1 MSIESDLRKDGIRVV
16 DILDTMSTNRIA
28 HNIANK
34 LCNTFPELCFN
45 ETDLFAKLSRLKMY
59 RAKMPEGMA
68 EANYFYKNT
77 SIYFNE
83 KIAFEDLEEFAIHEC
98 IHYIQEVKD
107 KKNNLVRMGLCNFDN
122 FKILGMG
129 LNEAA
134 VQYMTSKVIGI
145 ERDYVKYFGIS
156 FRTISPSYYPLECN
170 LIEQMAYI
178 TGEEVLFDSTFTS
191 NDKFKN
197 AFIEK
202 TSEKTYDEV
211 EYYIDQILEI
221 EENIIKL
228 SNKFASYDERNK
240 KVDKIVAKTDN
251 CKTKIADYFTKAQN
265 LIIKNY
271 FDKAFKNISNLE
283 ELDNYRK
290 NLEHYKELIGRTDDY
305 TFFDDYYTEK
315 MSALEHKSNVLENGG
330 IETALE
336 YRKPTNKLL
345 SIFRAI
351 KNFVTGEKIHN

>member
-16 DILDTMSTNRIA
+16 DILDTMSVNRIA
-28 HNIANK
+28 HNIATK

-45 ETDLFAKLSRLKMY
+45 ESDLFAKLSKLGMY
-59 RAKMPEGMA
+59 RATMPEGMA

-83 KIAFEDLEEFAIHEC
+83 KIAVEDLEEFAIHEC

-107 KKNNLVRMGLCNFDN
+107 KRNNLVRMGLCNFDN
-122 FKILGMG
+122 LKIVGMG

-134 VQYMTSKVIGI
+134 VQYITSKVIGI
-145 ERDYVKYFGIS
+145 EKDYVKYFGVS

-170 LIEQMAYI
+170 LIEQMSYI
-178 TGEEVLFDSTFTS
+178 TGKTVLFDSTFTS

-197 AFIEK
+197 TFINL
-202 TSEKTYDEV
+202 TSEKTYDDI
-211 EYYIDQILEI
+211 EYYVDQILEL
-221 EENIIKL
+221 EEKIIKL
-228 SNKFASYDERNK
+228 NNKSSSYDERNK
-240 KVDKIVAKTDN
+240 TVEKLVEKTFNYKNKISE
-251 CKTKIADYFTKAQN
+251 YFVKAQN

-271 FDKAFKNISNLE
+271 FDKAFRHIDNLE
-283 ELDNYRK
+283 ELDNYRRK
-290 NLEHYKELIGRTDDY
+290 LEHYRELIGTTDNY
-305 TFFDDYYTEK
+305 TFFDDYYAEK
-315 MSALEHKSNVLENGG
+315 MSQLEHKSNVLENGG

-336 YRKPTNKLL
+336 CKKPNLFV
-345 SIFRAI
+345 SWFRAI

>member
-16 DILDTMSTNRIA
+16 DILDTMSVNRIA
-28 HNIANK
+28 HNVAAK
-34 LCNTFPELCFN
+34 LCETFPELCFN
-45 ETDLFAKLSRLKMY
+45 ETDLFAKLSRLNMY
-59 RAKMPEGMA
+59 RATMPEGMA

-77 SIYFNE
+77 SIYFNA
-83 KIAFEDLEEFAIHEC
+83 KVDFEDLEVFAIHEC

-122 FKILGMG
+122 FKIVGMG

-134 VQYMTSKVIGI
+134 VQYMASKVIGI
-145 ERDYVKYFGIS
+145 EKDYVKYFGIS

-170 LIEQMAYI
+170 LIEQMAYL
-178 TGEEVLFDSTFTS
+178 TGESVLFDSTFTS
-191 NDKFKN
+191 NDNFKN
-197 AFIEK
+197 AFIDL
-202 TSEKTYDEV
+202 TSEKVYDDIQ
-211 EYYIDQILEI
+211 YYIDQILEL
-221 EENIIKL
+221 EENLIKL
-228 SNKFASYDERNK
+228 GNKFSSFDERNK

-251 CKTKIADYFTKAQN
+251 CKNKIADYYIKAQN

-271 FDKAFKNISNLE
+271 FDKAFKKITNLE

-290 NLEHYKELIGRTDDY
+290 KLEHYGEFIGRTDDY

-315 MSALEHKSNVLENGG
+315 MSALEHKSNVFENGG

-336 YRKPTNKLL
+336 CKKPNKFVSWL
-345 SIFRAI
+345 RAI

>member
-16 DILDTMSTNRIA
+16 DILDTMSVNRIA
-28 HNIANK
+28 HNIAAK
-34 LCNTFPELCFN
+34 LCDTFPELCFN
-45 ETDLFAKLSRLKMY
+45 ESDLFAKLSRLGMY
-59 RAKMPEGMA
+59 RAVMPEGMA

-98 IHYIQEVKD
+98 IHYIQEIKD

-122 FKILGMG
+122 FRIVGMG

-134 VQYMTSKVIGI
+134 VQFTTSKVIGI
-145 ERDYVKYFGIS
+145 EKDYVKYFGVS

-170 LIEQMAYI
+170 LIEQMTYI
-178 TGEEVLFDSTFTS
+178 TGESVLYDSTFTS

-197 AFIEK
+197 TFIK
-202 TSEKTYDEV
+202 LTSENTYDDV
-211 EYYIDQILEI
+211 EYYIDQILEL

-228 SNKFASYDERNK
+228 NNKSSNFEERNK
-240 KVDKIVAKTDN
+240 TVDKLVSKTDN
-251 CKTKIADYFTKAQN
+251 YKAKIAEYYIKAQN

-271 FDKAFKNISNLE
+271 FDKSFKSIKNLE
-283 ELDNYRK
+283 ELDNYRRK
-290 NLEHYKELIGRTDDY
+290 LEHYGELIGRVDGY

-315 MSALEHKSNVLENGG
+315 MSALEHKYNVLENGG

-336 YRKPTNKLL
+336 YKKTNKFI
-345 SIFRAI
+345 SWFRAI
-351 KNFVTGEKIHN
+351 KNLLTGDKIHN

>member
-16 DILDTMSTNRIA
+16 DILDTMSVNRIS
-28 HNIANK
+28 HNIATK

-45 ETDLFAKLSRLKMY
+45 ESDLFAKLSKLGMY
-59 RAKMPEGMA
+59 RATMPEGMA

-83 KIAFEDLEEFAIHEC
+83 KIAVEDLEEFAIHEC

-107 KKNNLVRMGLCNFDN
+107 KRNNLIRMGLCNFDN
-122 FKILGMG
+122 LKIVGMG

-134 VQYMTSKVIGI
+134 VQYITSKVIGI
-145 ERDYVKYFGIS
+145 EKDYVKYFGVS

-170 LIEQMAYI
+170 LIEQMSYI
-178 TGEEVLFDSTFTS
+178 TGETVLFDSTFTS

-197 AFIEK
+197 IFINS
-202 TSEKTYDEV
+202 TSEKTYDDI
-211 EYYIDQILEI
+211 EYYVDQILEL
-221 EENIIKL
+221 EEKIIKL
-228 SNKFASYDERNK
+228 NNKSSSYNERNK
-240 KVDKIVAKTDN
+240 TVEKLVEKTSNYKNKISE
-251 CKTKIADYFTKAQN
+251 YFVKAQN

-271 FDKAFKNISNLE
+271 FDKAFRHIDNLE
-283 ELDNYRK
+283 ELDNYRRK
-290 NLEHYKELIGRTDDY
+290 LEHYRELIGITDNY

-315 MSALEHKSNVLENGG
+315 MSQLEHKSNVLENGG

-336 YRKPTNKLL
+336 YKKSNLFV
-345 SIFRAI
+345 SWFRAI

>member
-16 DILDTMSTNRIA
+16 DVLDTMSVNRIA
-28 HNIANK
+28 HNIAAK
-34 LCNTFPELCFN
+34 LCDTFPELCFS
-45 ETDLFAKLSRLKMY
+45 ETDLFSKLSRLNMY
-59 RAKMPEGMA
+59 RATMPEGMA

-122 FKILGMG
+122 LKIVGMG

-134 VQYMTSKVIGI
+134 VQYVTSKIIGI
-145 ERDYVKYFGIS
+145 EKDYVKYFGVS

-170 LIEQMAYI
+170 LIEQMTYI
-178 TGEEVLFDSTFTS
+178 TGEQVLYDSTFTS

-197 AFIEK
+197 SFIK
-202 TSEKTYDEV
+202 LASEDAYDKI
-211 EYYIDQILEI
+211 EYCIDQILEL
-221 EENIIKL
+221 EESIIKL
-228 SNKFASYDERNK
+228 GNKFSTFDERSK
-240 KVDKIVAKTDN
+240 KVDKIVSKTDS
-251 CKTKIADYFTKAQN
+251 CKIKIAEYFEKAQN
-265 LIIKNY
+265 TIIKSY
-271 FDKAFKNISNLE
+271 FDKAFKSIKDLE
-283 ELDNYRK
+283 ELDNYRRK
-290 NLEHYKELIGRTDDY
+290 LEHYGELIGRTDGY

-315 MSALEHKSNVLENGG
+315 MSALEHKCNVLENGG

-336 YRKPTNKLL
+336 VKKPNKFV
-345 SIFRAI
+345 SWFRAI
-351 KNFVTGEKIHN
+351 KNLLTGDKIHN

>member
-16 DILDTMSTNRIA
+16 DILDTMSVNRIA
-28 HNIANK
+28 HNIAAK

-45 ETDLFAKLSRLKMY
+45 ESDLFTKLSRLGMY
-59 RAKMPEGMA
+59 RATMPEGMA

-83 KIAFEDLEEFAIHEC
+83 KIAYEDLEEFAIHEC

-122 FKILGMG
+122 FKIIGMG

-134 VQYMTSKVIGI
+134 VQYITSKVIDI
-145 ERDYVKYFGIS
+145 EKDYVKYFGVS

-178 TGEEVLFDSTFTS
+178 TGETVLYDSTFTS

-197 AFIEK
+197 IFIEL
-202 TSEKTYDEV
+202 TSEKTYVDI
-211 EYYIDQILEI
+211 EYYVDRILEL

-228 SNKFASYDERNK
+228 NNKSSSFEERNK
-240 KVDKIVAKTDN
+240 TVNKLVTKTED
-251 CKTKIADYFTKAQN
+251 CKNKIAEYFEKAQN

-271 FDKAFKNISNLE
+271 FDKAYRSISNLE
-283 ELDNYRK
+283 ELDNYRRK
-290 NLEHYKELIGRTDDY
+290 LDHYGELIGRTDNY

-315 MSALEHKSNVLENGG
+315 MSQLEHKSNVLENGG

-336 YRKPTNKLL
+336 YKKPNKFVSWL
-345 SIFRAI
+345 RAI

>member
-16 DILDTMSTNRIA
+16 DILDTMSVNRIA
-28 HNIANK
+28 HNVAAK
-34 LCNTFPELCFN
+34 LCETFPELCFN
-45 ETDLFAKLSRLKMY
+45 ETDLFAKLSKLNMY
-59 RAKMPEGMA
+59 RATMPEGMA

-77 SIYFNE
+77 SIYFNSKVE
-83 KIAFEDLEEFAIHEC
+83 DEDLEEFAIHEC

-107 KKNNLVRMGLCNFDN
+107 KKNNLIRMGLCNFDN
-122 FKILGMG
+122 FKIIGMG

-134 VQYMTSKVIGI
+134 VQYMASKVIGI
-145 ERDYVKYFGIS
+145 EKDYVKYFGIS

-178 TGEEVLFDSTFTS
+178 AGESVLFDSTFTS
-191 NDKFKN
+191 NDNFKN
-197 AFIEK
+197 AFIDL
-202 TSEKTYDEV
+202 TSEKVYDDV
-211 EYYIDQILEI
+211 QYYIDQILEL
-221 EENIIKL
+221 EENLIKL
-228 SNKFASYDERNK
+228 GNKFSSFDERNK

-251 CKTKIADYFTKAQN
+251 CKNKITNYFIKAQN
-265 LIIKNY
+265 LIIKSY
-271 FDKAFKNISNLE
+271 FDKSFKQISNLE

-290 NLEHYKELIGRTDDY
+290 KLEHYGEFIGRTDDY

-330 IETALE
+330 VETALE
-336 YRKPTNKLL
+336 YKRPNKFVSWL
-345 SIFRAI
+345 RAI

>member
-16 DILDTMSTNRIA
+16 YILDTMSVNRIA
-28 HNIANK
+28 HSIAAK
-34 LCNTFPELCFN
+34 LCETFPELCFN
-45 ETDLFAKLSRLKMY
+45 ESDLFTKLSRLGMY
-59 RAKMPEGMA
+59 RATMPEGMA

-83 KIAFEDLEEFAIHEC
+83 KIAYEDLEEFAIHEC

-107 KKNNLVRMGLCNFDN
+107 KKNNLIRMGLCNFDS
-122 FKILGMG
+122 FKIVGMG

-134 VQYMTSKVIGI
+134 VQYITSKIINI
-145 ERDYVKYFGIS
+145 EKDYVKYFGVS

-170 LIEQMAYI
+170 LIEQMAYV
-178 TGEEVLFDSTFTS
+178 TGETVLYDSTFTS

-197 AFIEK
+197 TFINL
-202 TSEKTYDEV
+202 TSEKTYNDI
-211 EYYIDQILEI
+211 EYCVDRILEL
-221 EENIIKL
+221 EEDIIKL
-228 SNKFASYDERNK
+228 NNKSSAYDERTK
-240 KVDKIVAKTDN
+240 KVDKLVSKIDDSKN
-251 CKTKIADYFTKAQN
+251 KIAEYYEKAQN

-271 FDKAFKNISNLE
+271 FDKSFRLISNLE
-283 ELDNYRK
+283 ELDNYRRK
-290 NLEHYKELIGRTDDY
+290 LDHYGELVGRTDNY

-315 MSALEHKSNVLENGG
+315 MSQLEHKSNVLENGG

-336 YRKPTNKLL
+336 YKKPNKFVSWL
-345 SIFRAI
+345 RAI

>member
-16 DILDTMSTNRIA
+16 DILDTMSVNKIA
-28 HNIANK
+28 HSIATK
-34 LCNTFPELCFN
+34 LCETFPELCFSEN
-45 ETDLFAKLSRLKMY
+45 DLFAKLSQLNMY
-59 RAKMPEGMA
+59 RASMPEGMA

-145 ERDYVKYFGIS
+145 EKDYVKYFGIS

-178 TGEEVLFDSTFTS
+178 TGDSILYDSTFTS
-191 NDKFKN
+191 NDKFRDT
-197 AFIEK
+197 FIDL
-202 TSEKTYDEV
+202 TSEKTYDDV
-211 EYYIDQILEI
+211 QYCIDQILDL
-221 EENIIKL
+221 EETIIKL
-228 SNKFASYDERNK
+228 TNKSSSYDERNK
-240 KVDKIVAKTDN
+240 KVAKIESKVDN
-251 CKTKIADYFTKAQN
+251 CKLKIADHFIKAQN

-271 FDKAFKNISNLE
+271 FDKKFRKINNLE
-283 ELDNYRK
+283 ELDDYRK
-290 NLEHYKELIGRTDDY
+290 SLEYYKDLIGRTDDY

-315 MSALEHKSNVLENGG
+315 MSELEHKSNILENGG

-336 YRKPTNKLL
+336 CKKPNKFI
-345 SIFRAI
+345 SWFRAL

>member
-16 DILDTMSTNRIA
+16 DILDTMSVNRIA
-28 HNIANK
+28 HNVAAK
-34 LCNTFPELCFN
+34 LCETFPELCFN
-45 ETDLFAKLSRLKMY
+45 ETDLFAKLSRLNMY
-59 RAKMPEGMA
+59 RATMPEGMA

-77 SIYFNE
+77 SIYFNQ
-83 KIAFEDLEEFAIHEC
+83 KVDFEDLEEFAIHEC

-122 FKILGMG
+122 FKIVGMG

-134 VQYMTSKVIGI
+134 VQYMASKVIGI
-145 ERDYVKYFGIS
+145 EKDYVKYFGIS

-170 LIEQMAYI
+170 LIEQMAYL
-178 TGEEVLFDSTFTS
+178 TGESVLFDSTFTS
-191 NDKFKN
+191 NDNFKN
-197 AFIEK
+197 AFIDL
-202 TSEKTYDEV
+202 TSEKVYDDIQ
-211 EYYIDQILEI
+211 YYIDQILEL
-221 EENIIKL
+221 EENLIKL
-228 SNKFASYDERNK
+228 GNKFSSYDERNK

-251 CKTKIADYFTKAQN
+251 CKNKIADYYIKAQN

-271 FDKAFKNISNLE
+271 FDKAFKKITNLE

-290 NLEHYKELIGRTDDY
+290 KLEHYGEFIGRTDDY

-315 MSALEHKSNVLENGG
+315 MSELEHKSNVFENGG

-336 YRKPTNKLL
+336 CKKPNKFVSWL
-345 SIFRAI
+345 RAI

>member
-16 DILDTMSTNRIA
+16 DILDTMSVNRIA
-28 HNIANK
+28 HNIAAK
-34 LCNTFPELCFN
+34 LCETFPELCFN
-45 ETDLFAKLSRLKMY
+45 ESDLFTKLSRLGMY
-59 RAKMPEGMA
+59 RATMPEGMA

-83 KIAFEDLEEFAIHEC
+83 KIAYEDLEEFAIHEC

-122 FKILGMG
+122 FKIVGMG

-134 VQYMTSKVIGI
+134 VQYITSKIINI
-145 ERDYVKYFGIS
+145 EKDYVKYFGVS

-170 LIEQMAYI
+170 LIEQIAYV
-178 TGEEVLFDSTFTS
+178 TGETVLYDSTFTS

-197 AFIEK
+197 TFINL
-202 TSEKTYDEV
+202 TSEKTYTEI
-211 EYYIDQILEI
+211 EYCVDRILEL

-228 SNKFASYDERNK
+228 NNKSSAYDERNK
-240 KVDKIVAKTDN
+240 TVDKIVSKIDDSKN
-251 CKTKIADYFTKAQN
+251 KIAEYYKKAQN

-271 FDKAFKNISNLE
+271 FDKSFRLISNLE
-283 ELDNYRK
+283 ELDNYRRK
-290 NLEHYKELIGRTDDY
+290 LEHYRELIGQTDNY

-315 MSALEHKSNVLENGG
+315 MSQLEHKSNILENGG

-336 YRKPTNKLL
+336 YKKPNKFVSWL
-345 SIFRAI
+345 RAI
-351 KNFVTGEKIHN
+351 KNFVTGEKINN

>member
-16 DILDTMSTNRIA
+16 DILDTMSVNRIA
-28 HNIANK
+28 HNIATK

-45 ETDLFAKLSRLKMY
+45 ESDLFAKLSKLGMY
-59 RAKMPEGMA
+59 RATMPEGMA

-77 SIYFNE
+77 SIYFNS
-83 KIAFEDLEEFAIHEC
+83 KIAVEDLEEFAIHEC

-107 KKNNLVRMGLCNFDN
+107 KRNNLVRMGLCNFDN
-122 FKILGMG
+122 LKIVGMG

-134 VQYMTSKVIGI
+134 VQYITSKIIGI
-145 ERDYVKYFGIS
+145 EKDYVKYFGIS

-178 TGEEVLFDSTFTS
+178 TDETVLFDSTFTS

-197 AFIEK
+197 TFISL

-211 EYYIDQILEI
+211 EKNVDQILDL
-221 EENIIKL
+221 EEAIIKL
-228 SNKFASYDERNK
+228 NNKISTFDERNK
-240 KVDKIVAKTDN
+240 TVDKLVTKAEN
-251 CKTKIADYFTKAQN
+251 CKNKISEYFEKTQN

-271 FDKAFKNISNLE
+271 FDKAFKHIENLE
-283 ELDNYRK
+283 ELDNYRRK
-290 NLEHYKELIGRTDDY
+290 LDHYKNLIGRTDNY

-315 MSALEHKSNVLENGG
+315 MSQLEHKSNVLENGG

-336 YRKPTNKLL
+336 FKKPDNLFV
-345 SIFRAI
+345 SWFRAI

>member
-16 DILDTMSTNRIA
+16 DILDTMSVNRIA
-28 HNIANK
+28 HNVAAK
-34 LCNTFPELCFN
+34 LCETFPELCFN
-45 ETDLFAKLSRLKMY
+45 ETDLFAKLSKLNMY
-59 RAKMPEGMA
+59 RATMPEGMA

-77 SIYFNE
+77 SIYFNSKVE
-83 KIAFEDLEEFAIHEC
+83 DEDLEEFAIHEC

-107 KKNNLVRMGLCNFDN
+107 KKNNLIRMGLCNFDN
-122 FKILGMG
+122 FKIIGMG

-134 VQYMTSKVIGI
+134 VQYMASKVIGI
-145 ERDYVKYFGIS
+145 EKDYVKYFGIS

-178 TGEEVLFDSTFTS
+178 TGESVLFDSTFTS
-191 NDKFKN
+191 NDNFKN
-197 AFIEK
+197 AFIDL
-202 TSEKTYDEV
+202 TSEKVYDDV
-211 EYYIDQILEI
+211 QYYIDQILEL
-221 EENIIKL
+221 EENLIKL
-228 SNKFASYDERNK
+228 GNKFSSFDERNK

-251 CKTKIADYFTKAQN
+251 CKNKITNYFIKAQN
-265 LIIKNY
+265 LIIKSY
-271 FDKAFKNISNLE
+271 FDKSFKQISNLE

-290 NLEHYKELIGRTDDY
+290 KLEHYGEFIGRTDDY

-330 IETALE
+330 VETALE
-336 YRKPTNKLL
+336 FKKPNKFVSWL
-345 SIFRAI
+345 RAI

>member
-16 DILDTMSTNRIA
+16 DILDTMSVNRIA
-28 HNIANK
+28 HNIAAK

-45 ETDLFAKLSRLKMY
+45 ESDLFAKLSRLGMY
-59 RAKMPEGMA
+59 RAKMPDGMA

-98 IHYIQEVKD
+98 IHYIQEIKD
-107 KKNNLVRMGLCNFDN
+107 KKNHLVRMGLCNFDN
-122 FKILGMG
+122 FKIVGMG

-134 VQYMTSKVIGI
+134 VQYITSKIIGI
-145 ERDYVKYFGIS
+145 EKDYVKYFGIS

-170 LIEQMAYI
+170 LIEQMTYI
-178 TGEEVLFDSTFTS
+178 TGETVLYDSTFTS

-197 AFIEK
+197 TFIRL
-202 TSEKTYDEV
+202 TSEKTYDDI
-211 EYYIDQILEI
+211 EYYIDQILEL

-228 SNKFASYDERNK
+228 NNKSSTFEERNK
-240 KVDKIVAKTDN
+240 TVDKIVSKADN
-251 CKTKIADYFTKAQN
+251 CKNKITEYFEKAQN

-271 FDKAFKNISNLE
+271 FDKAFKSISNLE
-283 ELDNYRK
+283 ELDNYRRK
-290 NLEHYKELIGRTDDY
+290 LDHYGELIGRTDNY

-315 MSALEHKSNVLENGG
+315 MSQLEHKSNVLENGG

-336 YRKPTNKLL
+336 YKKPNKFVSWL
-345 SIFRAI
+345 RAI
-351 KNFVTGEKIHN
+351 KNFVTGENKVA

>member
-1 MSIESDLRKDGIRVV
+1 MSIESDLLKDGIRVV
-16 DILDTMSTNRIA
+16 DILDTMSVNRIA
-28 HNIANK
+28 HNIAAK
-34 LCNTFPELCFN
+34 LCDTFPELCFN
-45 ETDLFAKLSRLKMY
+45 ETDLFTKLSRLGMY
-59 RAKMPEGMA
+59 RAVMPEGMA

-107 KKNNLVRMGLCNFDN
+107 RKNNLVRMGLCNFDN
-122 FKILGMG
+122 FRIVGMG

-134 VQYMTSKVIGI
+134 VQYITSKIIGI
-145 ERDYVKYFGIS
+145 EKDYVKYFGVS

-178 TGEEVLFDSTFTS
+178 TGESVLYDSTFTS

-197 AFIEK
+197 AFIK
-202 TSEKTYDEV
+202 LTSEKTYDDV
-211 EYYIDQILEI
+211 EYYIDQILEL

-228 SNKFASYDERNK
+228 NNKSSNYDERNK
-240 KVDKIVAKTDN
+240 TVDKLVSKTDV
-251 CKTKIADYFTKAQN
+251 CKEKIAEYFEKAQN

-271 FDKAFKNISNLE
+271 FDKAFRAISNLE
-283 ELDNYRK
+283 ELDNYRRK
-290 NLEHYKELIGRTDDY
+290 LEHYGELIGHTDNY

-315 MSALEHKSNVLENGG
+315 MSALEHKCNVLENGG

-336 YRKPTNKLL
+336 YKKPNKFVSWL
-345 SIFRAI
+345 RAI
-351 KNFVTGEKIHN
+351 KNLLTGDKIHN